1 MIVNNLDNKE
11 IKILIDEIDLNR
23 FKISLLDLISKPE
36 ETTSYIKTLLEN
48 NNLIIKNYSIYTYN
62 YKVFLIIITI

>member
-62 YKVFLIIITI
+62 YKIFLIIITI